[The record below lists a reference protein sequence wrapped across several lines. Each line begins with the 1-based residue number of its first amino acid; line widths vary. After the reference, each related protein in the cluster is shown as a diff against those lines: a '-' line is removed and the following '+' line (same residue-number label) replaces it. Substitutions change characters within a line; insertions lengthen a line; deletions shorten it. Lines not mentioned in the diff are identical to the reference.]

1 MILQLVLAS
10 LRRRFRQL
18 ALIATAV
25 GVAAGTVA
33 TLAGFSTRVEQR
45 LGESL
50 AAFGPN
56 LVVRPEVGGPP
67 RIPAAELARV
77 KAEPGVRSATG
88 IPPIPTGISIPSDTA
103 GFERIEVRADPA
115 RLAAVAKGIEGRVAG
130 VEARP
135 LLRASESDARLT
147 HRLTLVLLSVS
158 AVSLGLAL
166 LSVGAA
172 TTALVGERR
181 AEIGLFMALGFTAR
195 RVGALFA
202 AELLATALLAATVG
216 EVLGEIAARGLAAR
230 LLGAG
235 GSGPLF
241 TLYGFAAAALAAV
254 LVVGTSMTV
263 ALARVERLDPAR
275 VLKGE

>member
-1 MILQLVLAS
+1 MIVQLVFAS
-10 LRRRFRQL
+10 LHRRFRQL

-33 TLAGFSTRVEQR
+33 TLAGFSARVEGR
-45 LGESL
+45 IGESL

-56 LVVRPEVGGPP
+56 LLVRPEIGGPP
-67 RIPAAELARV
+67 RIPAAELGQVRAV
-77 KAEPGVRSATG
+77 PGVRSATG
-88 IPPIPTGISIPSDTA
+88 IPPGEDC
-103 GFERIEVRADPA
+103 ERIEVRADPPA
-115 RLAAVAKGIEGRVAG
+115 LDAVARAIEARVAG
-130 VEARP
+130 VEAGP

-147 HRLTLVLLSVS
+147 RRLTLVLVSVS
-158 AVSLGLAL
+158 AVSLALAL

-202 AELLATALLAATVG
+202 AELLATALLAAT
-216 EVLGEIAARGLAAR
+216 LGELAGELAARGLAGR
-230 LLGAG
+230 LLGTAG
-235 GSGPLF
+235 GPVLTWSGC
-241 TLYGFAAAALAAV
+241 AAAAVVAV
-254 LVVGTSMTV
+254 LVVGTSMSV

-275 VLKGE
+275 VLKGD

>member
-77 KAEPGVRSATG
+77 QADPGVRSATG
-88 IPPIPTGISIPSDTA
+88 IPMGTE

-147 HRLTLVLLSVS
+147 HRLTLVLLAVS

-202 AELLATALLAATVG
+202 AELLATALLAATAG
-216 EVLGEIAARGLAAR
+216 EILGEIAARGLAAR

>member
-56 LVVRPEVGGPP
+56 LQVRPQVGSLP

-77 KAEPGVRSATG
+77 RAVPGVRTATG
-88 IPPIPTGISIPSDTA
+88 IPPGTPGSPGGSD
-103 GFERIEVRADPA
+103 FERIEVRADPK
-115 RLAAVAKGIEGRVAG
+115 RLAAVARGIEGRVAG

-147 HRLTLVLLSVS
+147 RRLTLVLLAVSV
-158 AVSLGLAL
+158 VSLGLAL

-181 AEIGLFMALGFTAR
+181 TEIGLFLALGFTAR

-202 AELLATALLAATVG
+202 AELLATALFAATLG
-216 EVLGEIAARGLAAR
+216 EVLGEVAARGLADR

-235 GSGPLF
+235 GGGPLF
-241 TLYGFAAAALAAV
+241 TFSGFAAAALAAV
-254 LVVGTSMTV
+254 LVVGLSMTV
-263 ALARVERLDPAR
+263 ALSRVERLDPAR